1 MIDCRVKIME
11 LKTAIVV
18 SCWFT
23 VAIISS
29 VYMLVF
35 GREIDV
41 MFGVLLPI
49 GFLILV
55 ALIVT
60 FMVLSST
67 ESDQNPK
74 NN

>member
-1 MIDCRVKIME
+1 MME

-35 GREIDV
+35 GREVDA
-41 MFGVLLPI
+41 MFGLLLPI
-49 GFLILV
+49 GFLILI
-55 ALIVT
+55 ALIIT
-60 FMVLSST
+60 FSVLSSDK
-67 ESDQNPK
+67 SDQKPK

>member
-1 MIDCRVKIME
+1 MME

-23 VAIISS
+23 VALISS

-35 GREIDV
+35 GREVDV
-41 MFGVLLPI
+41 MFGVLLPV
-49 GFLILV
+49 GFLILI

-60 FMVLSST
+60 FSVLSS
-67 ESDQNPK
+67 EGSKPK
-74 NN
+74 KPN

>member
-1 MIDCRVKIME
+1 ME